1 MKDKVS
7 ITLIAN
13 AGVLVK
19 YRGIKFLIDGL
30 YNDNGHGFSN
40 IPVKLLTKII
50 NGKDEFKNINYIIFT
65 HNHQDHFSAEYTMEY
80 LKNNDITCIFMP
92 SDGSNAIIELQ
103 NYLKDSYID
112 YRLLKMSI
120 SDSYCYKVNE
130 DISITIFN
138 TCHMGEQYRSVENYC
153 FLLSLGTKNILFTA
167 DADYVLSYFESPL
180 AGVDVDTVFVNPLFF
195 NNKAGRNV
203 IEQVIRPNKVVIYH
217 IPFPEDE
224 KLQLRKIVE
233 RDMIRYKSDF
243 YDVQALWDTEQ
254 NILI

>member
-1 MKDKVS
+1 MKDEVS

-19 YRGIKFLIDGL
+19 YRGIRFLIDGL
-30 YNDNGHGFSN
+30 YYDNEYGFSN
-40 IPVKLLTKII
+40 IPEQLLKKII
-50 NGKDEFKNINYIIFT
+50 SGKDEFKDIDYLIFT

-80 LKNNDITCIFMP
+80 LKNNDIACIFMP
-92 SDGSNAIIELQ
+92 SDKSNAIIELQ
-103 NYLKDSYID
+103 NYLKDNYIA
-112 YRLLKMSI
+112 YRFLKI
-120 SDSYCYKVNE
+120 PIGDSYCYRVNGY
-130 DISITIFN
+130 ISITIFN

-167 DADYVLSYFESPL
+167 DADYTLSYFKGPL
-180 AGVDVDTVFVNPLFF
+180 SGVDVDTVFINPLFF

-224 KLQLRKIVE
+224 KLRLHKIVE

-243 YDVQALWDTEQ
+243 YDVLALWNAEQ